1 VGGRKWNIRS
11 GAAFAV
17 VAALH
22 VGLVLMLIIALR
34 TPRPSRGSDFV
45 TTLIFLSPPSAPA
58 VSPKN
63 GRSAFVPA
71 PITPV
76 EPINPAPWQF
86 DLPNVP
92 NTSIDWDSEGK
103 RAAGAVTRESG
114 VREFGRNPATHADG
128 QKSRP
133 GPPHE
138 AGEQYRLG
146 DEWIVWVSPGCYIVS
161 SVPPLGMPDVLA
173 RSIPTRTVCQ
183 DNSKPPGEL
192 FKDLPAFRKY
202 HPQ

>member
-1 VGGRKWNIRS
+1 VGGPRQNIRS
-11 GAAFAV
+11 GAALAAV
-17 VAALH
+17 VTLH
-22 VGLVLMLIIALR
+22 VGLVFTLIITLR
-34 TPRPSRGSDFV
+34 TPPQSRVSDFV
-45 TTLIFLSPPSAPA
+45 TAVIFLSERPA
-58 VSPKN
+58 LAASPN
-63 GRSAFVPA
+63 FGRLPFTPA

-76 EPINPAPWQF
+76 EPFPPLPPEVG
-86 DLPNVP
+86 LPNIP
-92 NTSIDWDSEGK
+92 NASIDWDSEGK
-103 RAAGAVTRESG
+103 RAAGAVSGESAI
-114 VREFGRNPATHADG
+114 REFGRNPATDLEQ

-133 GPPHE
+133 GTPHE

-192 FKDLPAFRKY
+192 FKGLPAYKKY